1 MEKRNQAAK
10 LIIAGI
16 VVAIAILFL
25 CGVIGGKDLLYHLV
39 NRDALGPL
47 TRSDIA
53 YQTVAAPKASGSDGT
68 VNAADW
74 NEIYPHIVATM
85 GDNSKNSYV
94 VDYLEQDPY
103 LVNIYEGFGFAKD
116 YGSAR
121 GHSYT
126 LEDVAKTLRP
136 HASAN
141 CLTCKTPNFTKLVND
156 QDVGV
161 YTMPFDEVSAKM
173 EEAVSCYSCHG
184 NDAGNKG
191 QITIT
196 HSYVSKALGAA
207 SETIDPSTLSC
218 GQCHI
223 EYYFTPTEKETMM
236 PYSSVETMTPE
247 AILAYYDSL
256 GMADGTVGFYDWVQP
271 STGAKLLKAQHPE
284 METYLLGK
292 HAGSL
297 NCADCHMPIEQAE
310 DGTIYHSHSIVS
322 PLENVTLLST
332 CAECHKDKDMV
343 TLVRRLQER
352 VTTRETEVGNRL
364 SAFKDA
370 LADAVAAGT
379 MEETELDAIRKLYRE
394 AQWYFDFCYVE
405 NAEGAHN
412 SELAFRCLDTA
423 DAKITEGM
431 ALLGK

>member
-1 MEKRNQAAK
+1 
-10 LIIAGI
+10 
-16 VVAIAILFL
+16 
-25 CGVIGGKDLLYHLV
+25 
-39 NRDALGPL
+39 
-47 TRSDIA
+47 
-53 YQTVAAPKASGSDGT
+53 
-68 VNAADW
+68 
-74 NEIYPHIVATM
+74 
-85 GDNSKNSYV
+85 
-94 VDYLEQDPY
+94 
-103 LVNIYEGFGFAKD
+103 
-116 YGSAR
+116 
-121 GHSYT
+121 
-126 LEDVAKTLRP
+126 
-136 HASAN
+136 
-141 CLTCKTPNFTKLVND
+141 
-156 QDVGV
+156 
-161 YTMPFDEVSAKM
+161 
-173 EEAVSCYSCHG
+173 
-184 NDAGNKG
+184 
-191 QITIT
+191 
-196 HSYVSKALGAA
+196 
-207 SETIDPSTLSC
+207 
-218 GQCHI
+218 
-223 EYYFTPTEKETMM
+223 
-236 PYSSVETMTPE
+236 
-247 AILAYYDSL
+247 
-256 GMADGTVGFYDWVQP
+256 MADGTVGFYDWVQP

-322 PLENVTLLST
+322 PLENETLLST